1 MLLSVF
7 KQKLQEIGKLEFYL
21 ENGEKVASHFHVTEV
36 GVVHKNFIDCG
47 GVVRVENKV
56 NFQLWQAEDY
66 DHVLSATKLLS
77 IIQLSEN
84 KLHIGDFE
92 IEVEYQ
98 GTTIQKFGLDF
109 DGNQFLLTTKQTDC
123 LAKDACGIPAE
134 KPKVR
139 LSEMSAQSCCS
150 PKSGCC

>member
-1 MLLSVF
+1 MLLSEF

-98 GTTIQKFGLDF
+98 LQTIGKFNLEYINDKF
-109 DGNQFLLTTKQTDC
+109 VLTNTATNC
-123 LAKDACGIPAE
+123 LALDKCGVE
-134 KPKVR
+134 
-139 LSEMSAQSCCS
+139 SATITKAKCS
-150 PKSGCC
+150 PGGGCC

>member
-1 MLLSVF
+1 MLLSEF
-7 KQKLQEIGKLEFYL
+7 KQKLQEAGKLEFYL

-47 GVVRVENKV
+47 GVVREENKV
-56 NFQLWQAEDY
+56 NFQLWQAEDF

-98 GTTIQKFGLDF
+98 LQTIGKFNLEYINDKF
-109 DGNQFLLTTKQTDC
+109 VLTNTATNC
-123 LAKDACGIPAE
+123 LA
-134 KPKVR
+134 
-139 LSEMSAQSCCS
+139 
-150 PKSGCC
+150 

>member
-1 MLLSVF
+1 MLLSAF
-7 KQKLQEIGKLEFYL
+7 KQKLQEIGKLDFYL

-98 GTTIQKFGLDF
+98 MQTIGKFNLEYINDKF
-109 DGNQFLLTTKQTDC
+109 ILTNTATNC
-123 LAKDACGIPAE
+123 LALDKCGVESAPQ
-134 KPKVR
+134 PKNT
-139 LSEMSAQSCCS
+139 CT
-150 PKSGCC
+150 PGGGCC

>member
-1 MLLSVF
+1 MLLSAF
-7 KQKLQEIGKLEFYL
+7 KQKLQEIGKLDFYL

-98 GTTIQKFGLDF
+98 MQTIGKFNLEYVNGKF
-109 DGNQFLLTTKQTDC
+109 ILTNTSTNC
-123 LAKDACGIPAE
+123 LAMDKCGVE
-134 KPKVR
+134 NVR
-139 LSEMSAQSCCS
+139 QTKKYL
-150 PKSGCC
+150 

>member
-1 MLLSVF
+1 MKLSEI
-7 KQKLQEIGKLEFYL
+7 KSELKKLTTIAFQLP
-21 ENGEKVASHFHVTEV
+21 NGDLVPNHFHVTEV

-47 GVVRVENKV
+47 GVVREENKV
-56 NFQLWQAEDY
+56 NFQLWQAEDF

-98 GTTIQKFGLDF
+98 LQTIGKFNLEYINDKF
-109 DGNQFLLTTKQTDC
+109 VLTNTATNC
-123 LAKDACGIPAE
+123 LALDKCGVENA
-134 KPKVR
+134 PKTKN
-139 LSEMSAQSCCS
+139 SCT
-150 PKSGCC
+150 PGGGCC

>member
-1 MLLSVF
+1 MLLSEF
-7 KQKLQEIGKLEFYL
+7 KQKLQEAGKLEFYL

-47 GVVRVENKV
+47 GVVREENKV

-66 DHVLSATKLLS
+66 NHVLSATKLLS

-98 GTTIQKFGLDF
+98 LQTIGKFNLEYINDKFVLTNTATNCSALDKCEVE
-109 DGNQFLLTTKQTDC
+109 NAPKTKN
-123 LAKDACGIPAE
+123 
-134 KPKVR
+134 
-139 LSEMSAQSCCS
+139 SCT
-150 PKSGCC
+150 PGSGCC